1 MGRAGNC
8 LRSSSTEGD
17 GAARHPFLLD
27 SCPMKRWLGISG
39 AALLC
44 TGVCFAQF
52 GSFRPSSP
60 DPLPS
65 HPEAEFHLA
74 RVAYNSHGRYGGSR
88 GYGMPMW
95 SIDYP
100 YAEQHFLPALERFTR
115 IEAADD
121 SVHMQLSDEQLFD
134 YPWLFIQQLAQ
145 GQWDPSELEAA
156 RLREYLMR
164 GGFLVVD
171 DIHGENEWIWFTE
184 VIQRVLPGLPI
195 MDIEESN
202 LLLNIIFDVDKRTQ
216 IPGERH
222 LNGRME
228 GPPHW
233 RAIYD
238 REGRML
244 VAINHNIDMGD
255 AWEHADDAHYPVEM
269 TSLAYRFG
277 VNYVIYAMTH

>member
-1 MGRAGNC
+1 MK
-8 LRSSSTEGD
+8 RSLALSACALLIT
-17 GAARHPFLLD
+17 GAA
-27 SCPMKRWLGISG
+27 
-39 AALLC
+39 
-44 TGVCFAQF
+44 FAQF
-52 GSFRPSSP
+52 GSFRQQSP
-60 DPLPS
+60 NRLP
-65 HPEAEFHLA
+65 PYPQAEFHLA
-74 RVAYNSHGRYGGSR
+74 RVAYDSHGRYGGSR
-88 GYGMPMW
+88 GFGMPMW

-115 IEAADD
+115 IDAADD
-121 SVHMQLSDEQLFD
+121 SVHIQLSDEELFD

-145 GQWDPSELEAA
+145 GGWDPTEVDAA

-171 DIHGENEWIWFTE
+171 DIHGENEWAWFVE
-184 VIQRVLPGLPI
+184 VIQRVLPGYAI
-195 MDIEESN
+195 VDIAEDD
-202 LLLNIIFDVDKRTQ
+202 LVLGIVFDVTERTQ

-222 LNGRME
+222 LGRRMD

-238 REGRML
+238 RDGRML

-269 TSLAYRFG
+269 TGLAYRFG